1 MAPIAFLLR
10 LMGFGRPHELVEP
23 PVEVAVP
30 PPPVPEPAPVTSVA
44 CPNCAAVLDPPPDH
58 SRLCPRCRRPI
69 VVRHVEGRTV
79 YLTEAAVDVFEA
91 ERQRELDEKR
101 WAHERRS
108 WLQLAQLTGV
118 PAERRRHVAA
128 APLTAASVQSARR
141 LYMTAAERAVR
152 AARRNRRW
160 DEVAQIRRRQ
170 AAALYAEAGATP
182 PPADEVVA
190 LHREG
195 VTATLRKIAEVSRE
209 AELVAA
215 SCCRACRA
223 DDERVFRV
231 ADELRTPRLPHAG
244 CPRGLCTCDWWPVV
258 DSSPTKRRRRRAAQA
273 RPSVAHD
280 AAVASPDA
288 GGGTPDTVPV
298 ASLADQDTTEG
309 SAP

>member
-1 MAPIAFLLR
+1 MAPIVFLLR
-10 LMGFGRPHELVEP
+10 LLGFGRPREQVEP
-23 PVEVAVP
+23 PVELAAA
-30 PPPVPEPAPVTSVA
+30 PPPVPDPAPAATA
-44 CPNCAAVLDPPPDH
+44 TCPNCAVVLDPPPDH

-69 VVRHVEGRTV
+69 VVRHVEGRTA
-79 YLTEAAVDVFEA
+79 YLTEAAVAIFEA
-91 ERQRELDEKR
+91 ERQREHDEKR

-118 PAERRRHVAA
+118 PADRRRHVAA
-128 APLTAASVQSARR
+128 APLSAASVQSARR
-141 LYMTAAERAVR
+141 LYLAAAERAVR
-152 AARRNRRW
+152 AARHNRRW

-182 PPADEVVA
+182 PPADEIVA

-195 VTATLRKIAEVSRE
+195 VAATLRKIAEVSRR

-215 SCCRACRA
+215 RCCLTCRA
-223 DDERVFRV
+223 DNERVFRI

-258 DSSPTKRRRRRAAQA
+258 DSAPTRRRRRRAVQAQPPGA
-273 RPSVAHD
+273 QIAACAGSD
-280 AAVASPDA
+280 AAGAAPR
-288 GGGTPDTVPV
+288 TVP
-298 ASLADQDTTEG
+298 ATSLADADAARA

>member
-10 LMGFGRPHELVEP
+10 LMGFGRPRELVEP
-23 PVEVAVP
+23 PVEVAAAP
-30 PPPVPEPAPVTSVA
+30 PPILEPAPVTSVA
-44 CPNCAAVLDPPPDH
+44 CPSCAVVLDPPPDH

-79 YLTEAAVDVFEA
+79 YLTEAAVEIFEA
-91 ERQRELDEKR
+91 ERQRELDEQR
-101 WAHERRS
+101 WARERRR

-118 PAERRRHVAA
+118 PADRRRHVAA
-128 APLTAASVQSARR
+128 APLSAASVQSARR
-141 LYMTAAERAVR
+141 LYLAAAERAVR

-170 AAALYAEAGATP
+170 AAALYSEIGATP
-182 PPADEVVA
+182 PPADEIVA
-190 LHREG
+190 LYREG
-195 VTATLRKIAEVSRE
+195 VGATLRKIAEVSRS

-215 SCCRACRA
+215 GCCSACRA
-223 DDERVFRV
+223 DNERVFRI

-258 DSSPTKRRRRRAAQA
+258 DSSPTKRRRRRAAQV
-273 RPSVAHD
+273 RP
-280 AAVASPDA
+280 AVAQDPPVTDPDDGA
-288 GGGTPDTVPV
+288 AAPDTVAVSGP
-298 ASLADQDTTEG
+298 ADEETAEA

>member
-1 MAPIAFLLR
+1 VAPIAFLLR

-30 PPPVPEPAPVTSVA
+30 PRPVPEPAPVTSVA

-79 YLTEAAVDVFEA
+79 YLTEAAVEIFEA

-108 WLQLAQLTGV
+108 WLQLAQVTGV
-118 PAERRRHVAA
+118 PADRRRHVAA
-128 APLTAASVQSARR
+128 TPLTATSVQSARR
-141 LYMTAAERAVR
+141 LYLAAAERAVR

-182 PPADEVVA
+182 PPPDEIVA

-195 VTATLRKIAEVSRE
+195 VAATLRKIAEVSRE

-215 SCCRACRA
+215 RCCPACRA
-223 DDERVFRV
+223 DNGRVCRI
-231 ADELRTPRLPHAG
+231 ADELRKPRLPHTD

-258 DSSPTKRRRRRAAQA
+258 ASSPTKRRRRRATQA
-273 RPSVAHD
+273 H
-280 AAVASPDA
+280 AAVAQDAAAAGPD
-288 GGGTPDTVPV
+288 GGGAAADTVPV
-298 ASLADQDTTEG
+298 ASLADEDTSET
-309 SAP
+309 SAS